1 MDPHCRWDHRRSGRC
16 RPVLWAV
23 WARIIVAVV
32 LAAVSIVVNFL
43 WLPYYP
49 VWAALIITVRPV
61 S

>member
-1 MDPHCRWDHRRSGRC
+1 
-16 RPVLWAV
+16 
-23 WARIIVAVV
+23 VAVV